1 MVESERITRRS
12 LLGGVVCMGGA
23 LSLPAPLFGAVT
35 PLPTRPGSGA
45 FPLVQNTMPAGILVD
60 RSADTAVQH
69 AANGFA
75 ADLERVSGRPPRRY
89 ASGGE
94 ASGPLVVIGVPGQ
107 SAIIDGLISSGKID
121 VGDIRGEWEAFRQIV
136 VDRPFAGVPRALI
149 IVGSDRRGAVFG
161 TYDLSE
167 RMGVSPW
174 HWFADVPVQRRADV
188 FVPAGSRRD
197 QPKVRYRGFFINDEA
212 PCLSGWAEK
221 KFGGVNSA
229 MYAHVFELLLR
240 MKGNYLWPAMWAPRA
255 FAADDPRSMVL
266 ADAMGVLIGNSHH
279 EPMLRAHDEWHRDR
293 DQGVTGGPWDY
304 TRNAEN
310 LRTFWR
316 GGIERMMSKGDGK
329 GYESVVTIG
338 MRGDGDEAMA
348 EGTATELLG
357 RVVADQRAI
366 LEQVT
371 NRPAR
376 ETPQIWALYKEVQD
390 YYDHGMQVPDDV
402 TLLFSDD
409 NWGQVRQLPAPAA
422 PARSGGYG
430 VYYHFDY
437 VGAPRNYKWLN
448 TNQIEKTWQQMDLA
462 YERGARA
469 MWIVNVGD
477 IKPMEYPLGFFLAMA
492 WNPEAMT
499 PSALAAYPAAWAEA
513 TFGPEHAGSIG
524 EMITTY
530 SKYAARRK
538 PELIDQDSFP
548 IGDVT
553 PEGLDGG
560 EFGEMVAEWDA
571 LEARMLVVRAR
582 LRPDQRDA
590 YFQLL
595 EFPVLALANLY
606 RLYYATAWNR
616 KLASRNDPR
625 ANFFADQ
632 VETAFRRD
640 GELTARYHAI
650 NGGKWDGMMAQVHM
664 SYVIW
669 NDPTQQT
676 MPSITRVGGD
686 TPTERRG
693 AGVRFLDRRPAP
705 AGVIAI
711 EAPSFSRA
719 RNGAGLRWAA
729 VPHLGRTQGSVLALP
744 QGRPATSPADGICLE
759 YDVRVEVPGEATL
772 TAYLAPTLDTTG
784 GRGVHLG
791 VSLDDGPVRTLS
803 ADLEATGG
811 AQDTPSKRRWADAVC
826 DNAVGLSVD
835 MGHIAAGRHVVKV
848 WRLDDNAVL
857 QKLILSTAAVPP
869 SYLGPAPL
877 TR

>member
-1 MVESERITRRS
+1 MTRRS
-12 LLGGVVCMGGA
+12 LLGGVAYMGGV
-23 LSLPAPLFGAVT
+23 LSLPAPLLGAAT
-35 PLPTRPGSGA
+35 PLLTRRRTDA
-45 FPLVQNTMPAGILVD
+45 FPLVQNFMPAAILVD
-60 RSADTAVQH
+60 PGADTAVRH

-75 ADLERVSGRPPRRY
+75 SDLERVSGRTPRRY
-89 ASGGE
+89 AGAGE
-94 ASGPLVVIGVPGQ
+94 ASGPLVVIGVLGQ
-107 SAIIDGLISSGKID
+107 SAIVDGLVASGKID
-121 VGDIRGEWEAFRQIV
+121 AGDISGEWEAFRQIV
-136 VDRPFAGVPRALI
+136 VDRPFAGVPRALV

-266 ADAMGVLIGNSHH
+266 ADAMGVVIGNSHH
-279 EPMLRAHDEWHRDR
+279 EPMLRAHDEWHRNR

-304 TRNAEN
+304 TRNTEN

-348 EGTATELLG
+348 EGTATELLE
-357 RVVADQRAI
+357 RIVADQRAI
-366 LEQVT
+366 IAQVT
-371 NRPAR
+371 GRPAS

-402 TLLFSDD
+402 TLLFADD
-409 NWGQVRQLPAPAA
+409 NWGQIRRLPEAGA

-513 TFGPEHAGSIG
+513 TFGPDHAGAIG

-530 SKYAARRK
+530 SRYAARRK

-571 LEARMLVVRAR
+571 LEARMLDVRAR
-582 LRPDQRDA
+582 LRPDQHDA

-616 KLASRNDPR
+616 KLASRNDAR

-632 VETAFRRD
+632 VEAAFRRD

-686 TPTERRG
+686 TPTEERG
-693 AGVRFLDRRPAP
+693 AGARFVDRRPSP

-719 RNGAGLRWAA
+719 RNGAGLRWTAI
-729 VPHLGRTQGSVLALP
+729 PHLGRTRGSVLALP
-744 QGRPATSPADGICLE
+744 QGRPATSPADAVCLE
-759 YDVRVEVPGEATL
+759 YDVRVEVPGIATL
-772 TAYLAPTLDTTG
+772 TTWLAPTLDTTG
-784 GRGVHLG
+784 GRGVRLG
-791 VSLDDGPVRTLS
+791 VSLDDGPVRTLG

-811 AQDTPSKRRWADAVC
+811 AQDTPDKRLWADAVR
-826 DNAVGLSVD
+826 DNAVRLSVD
-835 MGHIAAGRHVVKV
+835 MGPIAAGRHVVKV
-848 WRLDDNAVL
+848 WRLDDNVVL
-857 QKLILSTAAVPP
+857 QKLVLSTAAVPP
-869 SYLGPAPL
+869 SYLGPAPPP
-877 TR
+877 R